1 MKRLVAAVE
10 AALQQALAAA
20 GLAAYDGPLVVGVSG
35 GPDSLAL
42 LDCLARICPAERLVV
57 AHLDHAL
64 RPMSAEDTALVARA
78 AAALSL
84 RFAAEPARVDTRAP
98 YRRPSPENATPKIR
112 PACTPVSTCPRPS
125 ERRHK

>member
-42 LDCLARICPAERLVV
+42 LDVLV
-57 AHLDHAL
+57 
-64 RPMSAEDTALVARA
+64 R
-78 AAALSL
+78 
-84 RFAAEPARVDTRAP
+84 
-98 YRRPSPENATPKIR
+98 
-112 PACTPVSTCPRPS
+112 
-125 ERRHK
+125 